1 MIVVWTPIEI
11 AGKWGVLRQPW
22 IMLRPVTLLTFF
34 GGLALGTWLLWR
46 AQQQRRPLTQAG
58 QVIDPG
64 QLMEVT

>member
-1 MIVVWTPIEI
+1 
-11 AGKWGVLRQPW
+11 
-22 IMLRPVTLLTFF
+22 MLRPVSLLTFF